1 MPVLKA
7 AVEWFDDPDSNIM
20 NMPDIV
26 ELSGLAEDDVKRA
39 LRRISS
45 AFPPYIDGV
54 ETAEAAYPIA
64 ISSVTERG
72 HPRSRRLAD
81 TRTLADRIVAALED
95 TAANGETEVE
105 RTRAQKI
112 LDGAKGVG
120 KGVLTGALVKV
131 LTDGF

>member
-64 ISSVTERG
+64 ISSVTERAIRAAG
-72 HPRSRRLAD
+72 AWP
-81 TRTLADRIVAALED
+81 TPETLADRIVAALED
-95 TAANGETEVE
+95 TAANGESEVE

-120 KGVLTGALVKV
+120 KGVLTSVLVKV
-131 LTDGF
+131 LTEGM